1 MNSARTSVPEAVT
14 VSPAGQEDADQG
26 SGVSIETPESIAGKP
41 YRDIGVPAA
50 LRQSL
55 FTTEEPATAEDSR
68 PRGRK
73 ARADAC
79 TKASADVMARTTDP
93 AKIVSHLIEWLDLAG
108 INSLIAL
115 LQDESRRQ
123 SIRVVPNPGQMAFA

>member
-1 MNSARTSVPEAVT
+1 MNSARTSVPETVT

-26 SGVSIETPESIAGKP
+26 SGVSIEIPESIAGKP
-41 YRDIGVPAA
+41 YRDMGVPAA

-79 TKASADVMARTTDP
+79 TKASADFVARTTDLT
-93 AKIVSHLIEWLDLAG
+93 KIVSHLGEWLDFAG
-108 INSLIAL
+108 INALISL

-123 SIRVVPNPGQMAFA
+123 SIRVVSNPGQTSFI